1 MRRRQDGFTVYRA
14 NERWRDAAGWSPI
27 IGRTSLILHA
37 LFSTAER
44 PARCFPLSH
53 RLFVKDNV
61 FKSIIRNASWLLS
74 SNIVGA
80 LFGLLALTC
89 AGHGMSN
96 AAFGTLVVVQAYA
109 KVVSDVAKF
118 QTWQMVVR
126 FGAPALA
133 KGDLQR
139 FCNVTNFSFGLDLMS
154 GGIATVAGM
163 LLLPWLGHAM
173 GLAASD
179 TWLALGFCTLIPFMT
194 SATSTG
200 ILRAIDR
207 FDLIALQQMVKPAL
221 QAAGSVV
228 AWYFELGFAGF
239 LITWYLTGL
248 VGNLLLWG
256 GAIYELRRQ
265 DIKGALRPR
274 LFSAARSIE
283 TSWNFVWTTNLAHSV
298 YSLRNAGSNVIVGVV
313 LGPAA
318 AGLFKIA
325 TSFFSAAGM
334 PSELL
339 EKSFYPEIMR
349 LDPSSKRPWTLAIRS
364 GALSF
369 GLGLIM
375 IVLVELFG
383 KSLILLVFGERY
395 VEAFELLQIMLWAVV
410 ISMAAFPLE
419 SLLYM
424 AHRQRDALIAEGL
437 GAICYIVL
445 LVLCMQNFGV
455 VGAAWAFFAG
465 QCINA
470 LFFLIPVVRAYRHR
484 HSLVHE

>member
-1 MRRRQDGFTVYRA
+1 M
-14 NERWRDAAGWSPI
+14 
-27 IGRTSLILHA
+27 
-37 LFSTAER
+37 
-44 PARCFPLSH
+44 
-53 RLFVKDNV
+53 KDNV

-89 AGHGMSN
+89 AGHGMST

-133 KGDLQR
+133 KGQKER

-154 GGIATVAGM
+154 GGVAMVAGM

-221 QAAGSVV
+221 QATGSVI

-239 LITWYLTGL
+239 LVTWYLTSL

-256 GAIYELRRQ
+256 GAIYELNRQ
-265 DIKGALRPR
+265 NIRGALRPR

-325 TSFFSAAGM
+325 TSFFNAAGT

-349 LDPSSKRPWTLAIRS
+349 LDPSSQRPWTLAIRS
-364 GALSF
+364 AALSF
-369 GLGLIM
+369 GLGLVM
-375 IVLVELFG
+375 IVLVGFFG

-395 VEAFELLQIMLWAVV
+395 VEAFDLLQIMLWAVV
-410 ISMAAFPLE
+410 VSMAAFPLE

-424 AHRQRDALIAEGL
+424 AHRQREALVAEGL
-437 GAICYIVL
+437 GAICYIVM
-445 LVLCMQNFGV
+445 LVLFMKAFGV
-455 VGAAWAFFAG
+455 MGAAWAFLGG

-470 LFFLIPVVRAYRHR
+470 LFFLIPVIGAYRHR
-484 HSLVHE
+484 HTLVHE